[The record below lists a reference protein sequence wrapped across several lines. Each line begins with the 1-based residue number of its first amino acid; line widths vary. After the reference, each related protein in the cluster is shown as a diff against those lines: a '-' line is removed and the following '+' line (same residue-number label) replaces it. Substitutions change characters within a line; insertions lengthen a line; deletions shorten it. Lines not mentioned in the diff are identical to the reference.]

1 MKLHHAILTGYTMP
15 CLEGVST
22 PLEMLIHHARVS
34 STANQFNHATGEK
47 LFKSLIRRKE
57 WSPLEQIS
65 LNFEVYTTRDVSQQI
80 IRHHSLR
87 IQEYSFRY
95 ADARE
100 QECEVRIARLKHD
113 TDRQKSVDVCLSDP
127 RVAIWFEKQRKAY
140 EIAKEAYEWA
150 LHQGIAKEV
159 ARSVLPLGIT
169 TKLYVAGTL
178 RDFYHYCMVRCDEK
192 TQLEHRKV
200 AESIRENIYNLF
212 PILRE
217 IDHECKQEN

>member
-1 MKLHHAILTGYTMP
+1 MP
-15 CLEGVST
+15 VLEGVNT
-22 PLEMLIHHARVS
+22 PLQLLIHHARVS
-34 STANQFNHATGEK
+34 STANQFKHETGER

-57 WSPLEQIS
+57 WSPLEQVS
-65 LNFEVYTTRDVSQQI
+65 LNFEVYTTRDVSQQM
-80 IRHHSLR
+80 IRHKSLHF
-87 IQEYSFRY
+87 QEMSQRY
-95 ADARE
+95 KDVSE

-178 RDFYHYCMVRCDEK
+178 RDFYHYCCVRCDEK
-192 TQLEHRKV
+192 TQKEHRQV
-200 AESIRENIYNLF
+200 AMSIRQHIYDLF
-212 PILRE
+212 PILAEVDNER
-217 IDHECKQEN
+217 